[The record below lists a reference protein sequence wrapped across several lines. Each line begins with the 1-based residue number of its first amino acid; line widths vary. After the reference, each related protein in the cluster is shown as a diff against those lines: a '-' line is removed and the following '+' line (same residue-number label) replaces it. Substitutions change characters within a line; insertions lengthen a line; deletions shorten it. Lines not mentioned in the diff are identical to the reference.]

1 MLKRLNLLSCKAGAR
16 RHNRE
21 LQVADVDQMYKGREE
36 GRQCLFH
43 KGNKTKGKN
52 EKKKTGIF
60 NFLFFI
66 FYILSEPQTTEPR
79 ADLELQVAAP

>member
-21 LQVADVDQMYKGREE
+21 LQVADVDQMYIGREE

-52 EKKKTGIF
+52 EKKKTKQGYSIF
-60 NFLFFI
+60 YFLFFT
-66 FYILSEPQTTEPR
+66 Y
-79 ADLELQVAAP
+79 